1 MRRILP
7 SLSLVLILMAGI
19 PHARGTIGLG
29 LSRPDPNFIIPLDQ
43 QNVEVCLLTNTGDET
58 LNLTCTWAG
67 HSGIHLSPNN
77 LLLNPNHSREVYATF
92 DFEYETDANGT
103 IEIIANVPEST
114 TTGCTVAPGH
124 EFFCTFKIV
133 AALPTTNSPLAYW
146 TSVVLTSTYKTI
158 AVFGIIGII
167 GWVILYFKEK
177 EGKNRE
183 EPIISP

>member
-7 SLSLVLILMAGI
+7 SFFLVLFLIAGI

-29 LSRPDPNFIIPLDQ
+29 VSRPDPDFIIPLDQ
-43 QNVEVCLLTNTGDET
+43 KCVKVCLLTNTGDEI
-58 LNLTCTWAG
+58 LNLTCTWTG

-77 LLLNPNHSREVYATF
+77 LLLYPNRSREVYAIF
-92 DFEYETDANGT
+92 DFEYETEANGT
-103 IEIIANVPEST
+103 IEIIANVPQST
-114 TTGCTVAPGH
+114 TTGGTVAPGH

-146 TSVVLTSTYKTI
+146 TSVVLTGTYKTI
-158 AVFGIIGII
+158 AVFGIVGLI
-167 GWVILYFKEK
+167 GWVVLYFKEK

>member
-1 MRRILP
+1 MKRILP
-7 SLSLVLILMAGI
+7 SLSLVLILIAGI
-19 PHARGTIGLG
+19 PHARCTIGLG
-29 LSRPDPNFIIPLDQ
+29 VSRPDLNFIIPLDKKC
-43 QNVEVCLLTNTGDET
+43 VKVCLLTNTGNET
-58 LNLTCTWAG
+58 LNLTCTWTG

-103 IEIIANVPEST
+103 IEIIANVPQST
-114 TTGCTVAPGH
+114 MTGGTVAPGH

-133 AALPTTNSPLAYW
+133 AALPATNSPLAYW